1 MTDPDAFDDRDA
13 LLAAAVAGALTPE
26 DAARF
31 EALRATD
38 PEVDREV
45 AALRALTERL
55 SAAGPVEPWIA
66 DAPSPDLRARV
77 SRIGIADAAPRRRRA
92 WAVPVTAAAFLSLGL
107 VVGLVV
113 PLAVNAPPSGPPG
126 TLGAIEHVDLTVAAP
141 EVRIDADLVAHTWGT
156 EAIIEATGLEPG
168 RTYAVTILGR
178 DGQEYTAGEMLG
190 STVEILCHLNAAVL
204 REDVEGIRV
213 SERDGTVVASA
224 EVPHA

>member
-1 MTDPDAFDDRDA
+1 MTDPDAFEDRDA
-13 LLAAAVAGALTPE
+13 LIAAAIVGAMTPE
-26 DAARF
+26 EAERF
-31 EALRATD
+31 EALRAAH

-45 AALRALTERL
+45 ADLRAFAEQL
-55 SAAGPVEPWIA
+55 SLAGPVEPWIA
-66 DAPSPDLRARV
+66 DAPSHDLRARV
-77 SRIGIADAAPRRRRA
+77 ARIRAADVPPRRRRA
-92 WAVPVTAAAFLSLGL
+92 WAVPVTAAAFLSVGL

-126 TLGAIEHVDLTVAAP
+126 TFGAIEHVDLTVAMP

-190 STVEILCHLNAAVL
+190 STVDILCHLNAAVL
-204 REDVEGIRV
+204 REDVKGIRV
-213 SERDGTVVASA
+213 SERDGTVVATA
-224 EVPHA
+224 DVPDA